1 MNRESVITVEKSR
14 SYSSEA
20 EMLERP
26 GRGRFWLTL
35 VLAAIALLAIAAGAT
50 LIYQNFIAGGADEAA
65 DEGQNPVVTV
75 VSPGTQTV
83 AGEINA
89 TGTIAARRELP
100 VGVVGEG
107 GRVVSVPVDAGDWV
121 RAGQVLVVIDR
132 SVQAQQVQS
141 LSASANVARAD
152 AKLAQANLDRALQ
165 LVERGFVSKADVDR
179 LTATRD
185 AANARVEVAE
195 AQTRELQARNARLN
209 VVAPAAGLV
218 LERNVE
224 PGQTASPA
232 SGPLFRIARGGEM
245 ELRAQ
250 VNEAQLA
257 SLAVGTVAKVV
268 PVGSA
273 KEFSGQVWQVSP
285 TIDPQSRQGTAR
297 IALSYASELRPGGFA
312 NALINSGTLVA
323 PMLPE
328 SAVLSDDAGSFVYI
342 VNDEGKAERRSVET
356 GMVTADGMVINSGLD
371 GSEQVVLRAGGFLT
385 EGESI
390 TARKESES

>member
-1 MNRESVITVEKSR
+1 M
-14 SYSSEA
+14 
-20 EMLERP
+20 
-26 GRGRFWLTL
+26 
-35 VLAAIALLAIAAGAT
+35 
-50 LIYQNFIAGGADEAA
+50 
-65 DEGQNPVVTV
+65 
-75 VSPGTQTV
+75 
-83 AGEINA
+83 
-89 TGTIAARRELP
+89 
-100 VGVVGEG
+100 
-107 GRVVSVPVDAGDWV
+107 SVPVDAGDWV